1 MNIIKCAGPPILS
14 AWISSDAHYAFV
26 EFRSAEEAN
35 LGFKLQ
41 GLNING
47 CEIKLGRPKS
57 YEGTMQ

>member
-41 GLNING
+41 GLNITG